1 MARVNDPYERQ
12 HIANLAKYA
21 RLIDEI
27 FKSATREAAS
37 IGSLVRNFDTSRVFS
52 FQDYP
57 ITHDRIQSLL
67 SWLATGLEVAI
78 TNGVQSEWTLANN
91 KNNALSQRVFGNN
104 VGKLTQAQY
113 RRYFSNND
121 EARQAFFS
129 RKEQGLNLSER
140 VWRYAN
146 DFRKDIELGLD
157 VGIRNGLDADAM
169 SRELRTFLQ
178 QPEKLFRR
186 VRDEHGELV
195 LSQRASEYHPGQG
208 VYRSSYKNARRLA
221 VTETNMA
228 YRTADYDRMQELD
241 FVVGIEIKLS
251 NNHTTRDSKGN
262 IIPLHD
268 ICDDLKGRYPKDF
281 KFTGFHPL
289 CRCHVVTIL
298 KTEAE
303 LMEENRAILAGEEP
317 SHESVNAVN
326 DVPDNFKDWIVR
338 NEERIKRA
346 RSIPYF
352 MRDNGTVEGGKFEL
366 KEFGTKST
374 IQQTGAS
381 EFDVRRDL
389 ARLYNY
395 KADGY
400 LNMEVDLDS
409 IAEAVERGEYDEAQR
424 RLEPLVTSAER
435 HAARTPDDIRRIQ
448 DMADLRK
455 YGQEY
460 VDNVH
465 IIENELGIKRGK
477 RMTHEQANTGRVNPN
492 YAPKTGFDTNCS
504 TCSATYILRSMG
516 FDVQAKA
523 NIPANKSVYTLSRGM
538 ATWRK
543 WKDGEALHT
552 SMRSWMDGKGYVRM
566 TATRYVEFLRECMT
580 EEGIYEFNVGYKGGG
595 GHSTLLRKL
604 KDGTIERIEQQCLT
618 TEPLF
623 DFLKRLTSTPHLFK
637 NAPNEVRG
645 IMRVDNALFDA
656 LYSAIFEIVK

>member
-57 ITHDRIQSLL
+57 ITHDSIQSLL

-121 EARQAFFS
+121 EARQAFLS

-228 YRTADYDRMQELD
+228 YRTADYERMQELD

-281 KFTGFHPL
+281 KFTGWHPH

-317 SHESVNAVN
+317 SHDSVNAVS
-326 DVPDNFKDWIVR
+326 DVPDNFKGWVKD
-338 NEERIKRA
+338 NASRIARA
-346 RSIPYF
+346 QSVPYF
-352 MRDNGTVEGGKFEL
+352 MSENLDRVSEVFTAMRP
-366 KEFGTKST
+366 GTKMGDNALGTLLEYGMEMRDRDPRLIAIWNEMSRSDLTDIEKTVLANQYKT
-374 IQQTGAS
+374 ICA
-381 EFDVRRDL
+381 
-389 ARLYNY
+389 NY
-395 KADGY
+395 T
-400 LNMEVDLDS
+400 
-409 IAEAVERGEYDEAQR
+409 I
-424 RLEPLVTSAER
+424 
-435 HAARTPDDIRRIQ
+435 
-448 DMADLRK
+448 ADLRSWGMLSDDMVVARLERENVMQESFFLLTSDGKDFVRVKELRTDIVVIKDK
-455 YGQEY
+455 YGKEFAYPVGVQKE
-460 VDNVH
+460 NVLFSAAEASEV
-465 IIENELGIKRGK
+465 IAGYPPYLRQGIKRVTFYDHDCPLDPYWK
-477 RMTHEQANTGRVNPN
+477 KEYKNPN
-492 YAPKTGFDTNCS
+492 HVSLATDGGRTVFWHSPGSKEDFRGYLAHEAAHILDTYEHKISSSDGWLAAVAEDDKYWAAHGFPSFRVSDYAKTN
-504 TCSATYILRSMG
+504 
-516 FDVQAKA
+516 DVEDFA
-523 NIPANKSVYTLSRGM
+523 
-538 ATWRK
+538 
-543 WKDGEALHT
+543 
-552 SMRSWMDGKGYVRM
+552 
-566 TATRYVEFLRECMT
+566 ECMKAYIT
-580 EEGIYEFNVGYKGGG
+580 RHENFKNFFPNRAAFIRRLAQALS
-595 GHSTLLRKL
+595 GHS
-604 KDGTIERIEQQCLT
+604 
-618 TEPLF
+618 P
-623 DFLKRLTSTPHLFK
+623 S
-637 NAPNEVRG
+637 
-645 IMRVDNALFDA
+645 
-656 LYSAIFEIVK
+656 

>member
-1 MARVNDPYERQ
+1 MARVNEPYERQ

-121 EARQAFFS
+121 EARQAFLS

-281 KFTGFHPL
+281 KFTGWHSH

-317 SHESVNAVN
+317 SHESVNAVR
-326 DVPDNFKDWIVR
+326 DVPEGFKEWFAV
-338 NEERIKRA
+338 NAERVKYA
-346 RSIPYF
+346 QTIPYF
-352 MRDNGTVEGGKFEL
+352 ISDNPKFVPKSFIESIGTLEL
-366 KEFGTKST
+366 KKSPNIVTDVIQALQKFSNPDFVTDREVKELITDFATANPALFDGGLKGVEISRTADDFMSCERSYYTGSGKRYVANGNTLKITDRTFVLSDGTKWNPL
-374 IQQTGAS
+374 QELKGAIS
-381 EFDVRRDL
+381 AIR
-389 ARLYNY
+389 
-395 KADGY
+395 K
-400 LNMEVDLDS
+400 
-409 IAEAVERGEYDEAQR
+409 GEKM
-424 RLEPLVTSAER
+424 TF
-435 HAARTPDDIRRIQ
+435 
-448 DMADLRK
+448 
-455 YGQEY
+455 GQEY
-460 VDNVH
+460 AVESLWHEIRHAGANGWADYRQDTKTRRNAMECINQFCARRSYVDFVKSLGGVAH
-465 IIENELGIKRGK
+465 YRHEIIMDGYGYSRTLHNFQTIIDELLLDPR
-477 RMTHEQANTGRVNPN
+477 
-492 YAPKTGFDTNCS
+492 
-504 TCSATYILRSMG
+504 
-516 FDVQAKA
+516 
-523 NIPANKSVYTLSRGM
+523 SVYTYFKDRIQTTPYESIFDEVAQYVARNGGVSLTRAEQLIANIGMLSEK
-538 ATWRK
+538 A
-543 WKDGEALHT
+543 
-552 SMRSWMDGKGYVRM
+552 
-566 TATRYVEFLRECMT
+566 FLQLVT
-580 EEGIYEFNVGYKGGG
+580 G
-595 GHSTLLRKL
+595 
-604 KDGTIERIEQQCLT
+604 
-618 TEPLF
+618 
-623 DFLKRLTSTPHLFK
+623 
-637 NAPNEVRG
+637 
-645 IMRVDNALFDA
+645 
-656 LYSAIFEIVK
+656 AI

>member
-1 MARVNDPYERQ
+1 MPRVNDPYERQ
-12 HIANLAKYA
+12 HIANLAKYG

-27 FKSATREAAS
+27 FRAATREAAA
-37 IGSLVRNFDTSRVFS
+37 IGSTVSDFDPSRVFS
-52 FQDYP
+52 FDDYP
-57 ITHDRIQSLL
+57 ITHERVRTLL
-67 SWLATGLEVAI
+67 SRLQSGVETAI
-78 TNGVQSEWTLANN
+78 VNGVEAEWTLANN
-91 KNNALSQRVFGNN
+91 KCSALSQLVFGNN
-104 VGKLTQAQY
+104 IGRLTQAQY
-113 RRYFSNND
+113 RRYFSSND
-121 EARQAFFS
+121 EARQAFLA

-157 VGIRNGLDADAM
+157 VGIRSGLDADAM

-178 QPEKLFRR
+178 QPERLFRR
-186 VRDEHGELV
+186 VRDEHGNLV

-228 YRTADYDRMQELD
+228 YRTAEYDRIQGLD
-241 FVVGIEIKLS
+241 FVVGIEIRLS
-251 NNHTTRDSKGN
+251 NNHTCNG
-262 IIPLHD
+262 IPLTD

-281 KFTGFHPL
+281 KFTGWHPN
-289 CRCHVVTIL
+289 CRCHVITIL

-317 SHESVNAVN
+317 SHDSVNAVS

-338 NEERIKRA
+338 NEDRIKRA

-352 MRDNGTVEGGKFEL
+352 MRDNGKVEGGKFEL
-366 KEFGTKST
+366 KEFGTKSI
-374 IQQTGAS
+374 IQKTGAS

-400 LNMEVDLDS
+400 LNIEVDLDS
-409 IAEAVERGEYDEAQR
+409 IAEAVERGEYDEAQS
-424 RLEPLVTSAER
+424 RLAPLVTSAER

-492 YAPKTGFDTNCS
+492 YEPKTGFDTNCS

-523 NIPANKSVYTLSRGM
+523 NIPANKSVQTLSMGM

-566 TATRYVEFLRECMT
+566 TATRYVEFLTECMT

-604 KDGTIERIEQQCLT
+604 KDGTIERIEQQCFT

-623 DFLKRLTSTPHLFK
+623 DFLNGLTSTPHLYK

>member
-37 IGSLVRNFDTSRVFS
+37 IGSLVRNFDNSRVFS

-57 ITHDRIQSLL
+57 ITHERIQSLL

-121 EARQAFFS
+121 EARQAFLS

-317 SHESVNAVN
+317 SHDSVNAVN
-326 DVPDNFKDWIVR
+326 DVPDNFKGWVKD
-338 NEERIKRA
+338 NASRIARA
-346 RSIPYF
+346 QSVPYF
-352 MRDNGTVEGGKFEL
+352 MSENLDRVSEVFTAMRPSTKMGDNALGTLLEYGIEMRDRDPRLIALWNEMSRSDLTDIEKTVLANQYKTICANYTMADL
-366 KEFGTKST
+366 KEWGFVGEDMTIAGINREFVVQPKVTRYTKN
-374 IQQTGAS
+374 GVPVPV
-381 EFDVRRDL
+381 EEVRRDMVVIRDRYGKQF
-389 ARLYNY
+389 AYPVGIERDKVLY
-395 KADGY
+395 
-400 LNMEVDLDS
+400 S
-409 IAEAVERGEYDEAQR
+409 AVEASETIHTFPPQLQR
-424 RLEPLVTSAER
+424 
-435 HAARTPDDIRRIQ
+435 
-448 DMADLRK
+448 
-455 YGQEY
+455 
-460 VDNVH
+460 
-465 IIENELGIKRGK
+465 GIKRVSFYPMVCPEDIFWKKEYGPNHVSAATDGGFTSFWTPSK
-477 RMTHEQANTGRVNPN
+477 GINFDKYMSHEAAHILDYGGRYSNLPSWRAAMKEDFDLFMSGASGVKPVPTEYAMTNSSEDFAE
-492 YAPKTGFDTNCS
+492 
-504 TCSATYILRSMG
+504 
-516 FDVQAKA
+516 
-523 NIPANKSVYTLSRGM
+523 SVM
-538 ATWRK
+538 
-543 WKDGEALHT
+543 
-552 SMRSWMDGKGYVRM
+552 
-566 TATRYVEFLRECMT
+566 
-580 EEGIYEFNVGYKGGG
+580 
-595 GHSTLLRKL
+595 
-604 KDGTIERIEQQCLT
+604 
-618 TEPLF
+618 LF
-623 DFLKRLTSTPHLFK
+623 ITQRDLLKRTTPARERFLVEMFK
-637 NAPNEVRG
+637 R
-645 IMRVDNALFDA
+645 LW
-656 LYSAIFEIVK
+656 VKGHRTP